1 MLAIFN
7 EYLYKTNLI
16 SLLRG
21 VGYLKSVQEKV
32 SGNILK
38 IFLSSVCQQNFL
50 QGLPQGWAKIC
61 HFAICHF
68 AKTCMKWLR
77 TTQ

>member
-38 IFLSSVCQQNFL
+38 IFLSSVCQQNFCKGYRRG
-50 QGLPQGWAKIC
+50 GLK
-61 HFAICHF
+61 FAILPF
-68 AKTCMKWLR
+68 AILPKPA
-77 TTQ
+77 